1 MITHFPGFAQA
12 LQQKSDGLN
21 LVLWTQTSTLSELIE
36 SSNI

>member
-21 LVLWTQTSTLSELIE
+21 LVLWTKPPFLV
-36 SSNI
+36 N